1 MPAKGREMAL
11 GMVRT
16 FTARSKYYLT
26 FPYSLT
32 FLHWICF
39 TFGVKNNINKG
50 REKRKPEER
59 KEKQLEAPKQP
70 SSRTSQGE
78 KSVRF
83 FLLYHHGM
91 LFTDSPCPAARIW
104 QTPPWAVA
112 RLKLTPMGHTLPGSY
127 CRGRSLCFVGVCSY
141 CFLNYALFY
150 SLVS

>member
-1 MPAKGREMAL
+1 MHAKGREMAL

-26 FPYSLT
+26 FLYSLT

-78 KSVRF
+78 KSVWF

-91 LFTDSPCPAARIW
+91 LFTDSPCPAAHIW
-104 QTPPWAVA
+104 QTPPWAVHA
-112 RLKLTPMGHTLPGSY
+112 WSWLQWDTRYLVLTAGAD
-127 CRGRSLCFVGVCSY
+127 RSALWGFAVIV
-141 CFLNYALFY
+141 FFNYALFY